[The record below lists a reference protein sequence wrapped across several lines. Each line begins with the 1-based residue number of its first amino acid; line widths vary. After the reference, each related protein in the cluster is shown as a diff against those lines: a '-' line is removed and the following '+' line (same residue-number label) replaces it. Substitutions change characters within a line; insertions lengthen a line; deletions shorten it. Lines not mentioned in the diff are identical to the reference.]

1 MKANKLVAITCAS
14 FIFAIPGQAQVKTAT
29 TNTDMAM
36 VFDTKYAGYYRQGIE
51 VLHVFR
57 EGGRFY
63 TQGSGQPPVEIKEDG
78 PTQFSAAPGTLTFE
92 QNRDGQVTDVVLVNR
107 DGRSV
112 LPRIDDATARA
123 LGDRERLEMAR
134 TAPHPGTGEAL
145 KRQIIAFQ
153 NGAPDYEG
161 LGEPIL
167 SKIRS
172 DPEPVMAV
180 LGKLGALKSIRFR
193 SPMAS
198 GADEFVL
205 TFERGDMDWVV
216 GALTADGKITHFAFK
231 PPGAR

>member
-1 MKANKLVAITCAS
+1 
-14 FIFAIPGQAQVKTAT
+14 
-29 TNTDMAM
+29 M
-36 VFDTKYAGYYRQGIE
+36 VFDTKYAGYYRQGVE
-51 VLHVFR
+51 VLHIFR

-63 TQGSGQPPVEIKEDG
+63 AQGSGQPPVALKQDS

-107 DGRSV
+107 DGKSV

-123 LGDRERLEMAR
+123 LDDRERREMAR
-134 TAPHPGTGEAL
+134 TAPNPGTGEAL

-153 NGAPDYEG
+153 SGAPDYEG

-172 DPEPVMAV
+172 DPEPVMAAV
-180 LGKLGALKSIRFR
+180 RKLGALKSIRFR

-205 TFERGDMDWVV
+205 TFERGEMDWVV
-216 GALTADGKITHFAFK
+216 SPLTADGKISHFAFK
-231 PPGAR
+231 TLGAR